1 MTIAYAPREPH
12 RALITVIERL
22 CAANHSD
29 TCIVS
34 IEKLRELMDAWFSVK
49 RCRRSVCYHLKAAV
63 REHLIIRQTR
73 WKAVGGRLVLK
84 ARTRYRIAWRHFQRL
99 ASSARQCARLLA
111 LVAPSGRRET
121 VQNIALGLKNLLGSI
136 STAAP

>member
-12 RALITVIERL
+12 RALLLVIERL
-22 CAANHSD
+22 CAANRSD

-34 IEKLRELMDAWFSVK
+34 IEKLRELMAAWFAVK
-49 RCRRSVCYHLKAAV
+49 RCRRSVCYHLRAAV

-73 WKAVGGRLVLK
+73 WQAVGGRLVLK

-111 LVAPSGRRET
+111 LVATPGRRET

>member
-12 RALITVIERL
+12 RALLLVLERL
-22 CAANHSD
+22 CAANRSD

-34 IEKLRELMDAWFSVK
+34 IEKLRELMGAWFAVK

-73 WKAVGGRLVLK
+73 WKAVGGKLVIK

-111 LVAPSGRRET
+111 LVSAPGRRET
-121 VQNIALGLKNLLGSI
+121 VQKIALGLQNLIGSVVP
-136 STAAP
+136 AGP